1 MLAVWEG
8 LSDREITWAKGL
20 LHLDWERFDQ
30 VSGGIFSLKSSSLL
44 ASYALLAR
52 DYAYLLLRFG
62 YHFAV
67 VDALAGERPEE
78 NHIQFRFKGGG
89 GSPEKKAWR
98 LLMLDKVLKH
108 FGFVVNIQEDM
119 LEAKCMR
126 QDSQSSQLR
135 LRILGYLLGRTP
147 LLDMA
152 LESETD
158 ALHMAEL
165 FIKKWQP
172 PPHAAVLNGRTD
184 EQGKISK
191 T

>member
-1 MLAVWEG
+1 
-8 LSDREITWAKGL
+8 
-20 LHLDWERFDQ
+20 
-30 VSGGIFSLKSSSLL
+30 
-44 ASYALLAR
+44 
-52 DYAYLLLRFG
+52 LRFG

-67 VDALAGERPEE
+67 IDALAGERPEE
-78 NHIQFRFKGGG
+78 NHIQLRFKGGG
-89 GSPEKKAWR
+89 GSPDKKVWR
-98 LLMLDKVLKH
+98 LLMLGKVLKH

-126 QDSQSSQLR
+126 RDIQASQLR

-165 FIKKWQP
+165 FIQKWQP
-172 PPHAAVLNGRTD
+172 SANTAVLDSRTD
-184 EQGKISK
+184 EQGKS
-191 T
+191 